1 MDIKDIVE
9 KYKAEDPKLFEYIG
23 RLVEE
28 KAQEGKWDKGIDE
41 ESEDLTQMLI
51 YEYATSLEK
60 ITKGKVSAKFV
71 VDKLSK
77 QMGKMRYGE
86 YKKGL
91 DEDVTYDNVPVTS
104 KEYTEMC
111 RVKSN
116 FGAHAPTYIEDGR
129 EKCAIVL
136 FDNSQQYDYNG
147 KPVTLTGI
155 DLSNLS
161 DIRGTVFHEWS
172 HIMEKCF
179 IKASDLK
186 KEDII
191 YKEGDSTYI
200 NACLSP
206 DLTMEEYKDYIANV
220 DNLLQSDEEVMFGGI
235 STIEINERKSPN
247 RRIMHN
253 QISEGATELLSRLV
267 MKEVGDEVIDSTRY
281 EDKVEFVEK
290 VFKSQGID
298 EAVATYV
305 TDSRTLTREL
315 EERKIDGQSLLHY
328 SSRHLDFLGN
338 VEGVLAR
345 DVISKGVEP
354 EILEGVKGRLIEF
367 WKTHPES
374 TNADRGVVFNEI
386 IDSLPVELSKPARR
400 TLVQAISYQDRD
412 REFRA
417 AIDREFPVKEE
428 KPRIAE
434 DVKESAKRL
443 ALGRSGKDVKEV
455 STEVKDTYLGKE
467 ETKDE
472 KHQVESEEI
481 E

>member
-23 RLVEE
+23 RLVDE
-28 KAQEGKWDKGIDE
+28 KVQQGKWDKGIDD

-71 VDKLSK
+71 VDKLSS

-104 KEYTEMC
+104 REYTEMC
-111 RVKSN
+111 RVRSN
-116 FGAHAPTYIEDGR
+116 FGAHAPTYMEDGR

-136 FDNSQQYDYNG
+136 FDNRQKYDYNG

-161 DIRGTVFHEWS
+161 DVRGTAFHEWS

-267 MKEVGDEVIDSTRY
+267 MKEVGDEVIDPTRY
-281 EDKVEFVEK
+281 ENKVKFVER

-305 TDSRTLTREL
+305 TDSRALTREL
-315 EERKIDGQSLLHY
+315 EERKINGQSLLHY

-354 EILEGVKGRLIEF
+354 EILEGVKGKLMEF

-374 TNADRGVVFNEI
+374 SIADRGVVFNEI
-386 IDSLPVELSKPARR
+386 IDNLPVELSKPARR

-455 STEVKDTYLGKE
+455 SAEVRDAYVGKE
-467 ETKDE
+467 ETKEE
-472 KHQVESEEI
+472 KHQVESEEL

>member
-9 KYKAEDPKLFEYIG
+9 KDKAEDPKLFEYIG
-23 RLVEE
+23 RLVDK
-28 KAQEGKWDKGIDE
+28 KAREGKWDKGIDE
-41 ESEDLTQMLI
+41 KSEDLTQMLI

-71 VDKLSK
+71 VDKLSS

-104 KEYTEMC
+104 REYTEMC
-111 RVKSN
+111 RVRSN

-136 FDNSQQYDYNG
+136 FDNRQKYDYNG

-161 DIRGTVFHEWS
+161 DVRGTAFHEWS

-267 MKEVGDEVIDSTRY
+267 MKEVGDEVIDPTRY
-281 EDKVEFVEK
+281 ENKVKFVER

-298 EAVATYV
+298 EAVEAYV
-305 TDSRTLTREL
+305 TDSRALTREL
-315 EERKIDGQSLLHY
+315 EERKINGQSLLHY

-443 ALGRSGKDVKEV
+443 ALGRNGKDIKEV
-455 STEVKDTYLGKE
+455 SSEVRDAYVGKE
-467 ETKDE
+467 ETKEE
-472 KHQVESEEI
+472 KHQVESEEL

>member
-9 KYKAEDPKLFEYIG
+9 KDKAEDPKLFEYIG
-23 RLVEE
+23 RLVDK
-28 KAQEGKWDKGIDE
+28 KAREGKWDKGIDE
-41 ESEDLTQMLI
+41 KSEDLTQMLI

-71 VDKLSK
+71 VDKLAS

-116 FGAHAPTYIEDGR
+116 FGAHAPTYMEDGK

-161 DIRGTVFHEWS
+161 DVRGTAFHEWS

-267 MKEVGDEVIDSTRY
+267 MKEVGDEVIDPTRY
-281 EDKVEFVEK
+281 ENKVKFIEK

-298 EAVATYV
+298 EAVEAYV
-305 TDSRTLTREL
+305 TDSRALTREL
-315 EERKIDGQSLLHY
+315 EDKKINGQSLLHY

-400 TLVQAISYQDRD
+400 TLVQAISYPDRD
-412 REFRA
+412 RVFKQA
-417 AIDREFPVKEE
+417 LDREFPEKEE
-428 KPRIAE
+428 RPRIAE

-472 KHQVESEEI
+472 KHQVESEELK
-481 E
+481 

>member
-28 KAQEGKWDKGIDE
+28 KAQEGKWDKGIDD
-41 ESEDLTQMLI
+41 ESKDLTQMLI

-71 VDKLSK
+71 VDKLSS

-91 DEDVTYDNVPVTS
+91 DDDVTYDNVSVTS

-116 FGAHAPTYIEDGR
+116 FGAHAPTYMEDGK

-161 DIRGTVFHEWS
+161 DVRGTAFHEWS

-191 YKEGDSTYI
+191 YKEGESTYI

-267 MKEVGDEVIDSTRY
+267 MKEVGDEVIDPTRY
-281 EDKVEFVEK
+281 EDKVKFVEK
-290 VFKSQGID
+290 VFRSQGID

-305 TDSRTLTREL
+305 TDSRALTREL
-315 EERKIDGQSLLHY
+315 EERKINGQSLLHY

-354 EILEGVKGRLIEF
+354 EILEGVKGKLIEF
-367 WKTHPES
+367 WKAHPES
-374 TNADRGVVFNEI
+374 TNADRCVIFNEI
-386 IDSLPVELSKPARR
+386 IDNLPVELSKPARR

-417 AIDREFPVKEE
+417 VIDREFPEKEE
-428 KPRIAE
+428 RPRIAE

-443 ALGRSGKDVKEV
+443 ALQRSGKDVKEAA
-455 STEVKDTYLGKE
+455 TEVRDAYVGKE

-472 KHQVESEEI
+472 KHQVESEEL
-481 E
+481 

>member
-23 RLVEE
+23 RLVDK
-28 KAQEGKWDKGIDE
+28 KAQEGKWDKGIDG

-71 VDKLSK
+71 VDKLSS

-91 DEDVTYDNVPVTS
+91 DDDVTYDNAPVTS

-116 FGAHAPTYIEDGR
+116 FGAHAPTYIEDGK

-161 DIRGTVFHEWS
+161 DVRGTVFHEWS

-186 KEDII
+186 RKDVI
-191 YKEGDSTYI
+191 YEEGDSTYI

-220 DNLLQSDEEVMFGGI
+220 DKLLQSDEEVMFGGI

-267 MKEVGDEVIDSTRY
+267 MKEVGDEVIDPTRY
-281 EDKVEFVEK
+281 ENKVKFVER

-305 TDSRTLTREL
+305 TDSRALTREL
-315 EERKIDGQSLLHY
+315 EDKKINGQSLLHY

-345 DVISKGVEP
+345 DVISKGAEP
-354 EILEGVKGRLIEF
+354 EILEGVKGKLIEF

-443 ALGRSGKDVKEV
+443 ALGRNGKGVKEV
-455 STEVKDTYLGKE
+455 SSEVRDAYVGKE

-472 KHQVESEEI
+472 KHQVESEEL
-481 E
+481 

>member
-1 MDIKDIVE
+1 MDIKDFVE

-116 FGAHAPTYIEDGR
+116 FGAHAPTYMEDGK

-136 FDNSQQYDYNG
+136 FDNRQKYNYNG

-191 YKEGDSTYI
+191 YEEGDSTYI

-267 MKEVGDEVIDSTRY
+267 MKEVGDEVIDPTRY
-281 EDKVEFVEK
+281 EDKVKFVEK

-305 TDSRTLTREL
+305 TDSRALTREL
-315 EERKIDGQSLLHY
+315 EDKKINGQSLLHY

-443 ALGRSGKDVKEV
+443 ALGRNGKGVREV
-455 STEVKDTYLGKE
+455 SSEVRDAYVGKE
-467 ETKDE
+467 ETKEE
-472 KHQVESEEI
+472 KYQAESEEL

>member
-23 RLVEE
+23 RLVYK
-28 KAQEGKWDKGIDE
+28 KAQEGKWDKGIDD

-71 VDKLSK
+71 VDKLSS

-116 FGAHAPTYIEDGR
+116 FGAHAPTYMEDGK

-161 DIRGTVFHEWS
+161 DVRGTAFHEWS

-191 YKEGDSTYI
+191 YKEGESTYI

-267 MKEVGDEVIDSTRY
+267 MKEVGDEVIDPTRY
-281 EDKVEFVEK
+281 EDKVKFVEK

-298 EAVATYV
+298 EAVAIYI
-305 TDSRTLTREL
+305 TDSRALTREL

-338 VEGVLAR
+338 VEGTLAR
-345 DVISKGVEP
+345 DIISKGVEP
-354 EILEGVKGRLIEF
+354 EILEGVKGKLMEF

-386 IDSLPVELSKPARR
+386 IDNLPVELSKPARR
-400 TLVQAISYQDRD
+400 TLVQAISYPDRD
-412 REFRA
+412 REFKA
-417 AIDREFPVKEE
+417 AMNREFPEKEE
-428 KPRIAE
+428 RPRIAE

-443 ALGRSGKDVKEV
+443 ALGRSGKDIKEV
-455 STEVKDTYLGKE
+455 STEVKDAYVGKE

-472 KHQVESEEI
+472 KHQVESEEL

>member
-23 RLVEE
+23 RLVYK

-71 VDKLSK
+71 VDKLAS

-111 RVKSN
+111 RVRSN
-116 FGAHAPTYIEDGR
+116 FGAHAPTYIEDGK

-161 DIRGTVFHEWS
+161 DVRGTAFHEWS

-191 YKEGDSTYI
+191 YEEGDSTYI

-267 MKEVGDEVIDSTRY
+267 MKEVGDEVIDPTRY
-281 EDKVEFVEK
+281 ENKVKFVER

-298 EAVATYV
+298 EAVAIYI
-305 TDSRTLTREL
+305 TDSRALTREL
-315 EERKIDGQSLLHY
+315 EDKKINGQSLLHY

-400 TLVQAISYQDRD
+400 TLVQAISYPDRD
-412 REFRA
+412 RLFKQA
-417 AIDREFPVKEE
+417 LDREFPEKEE
-428 KPRIAE
+428 RPRIAE
-434 DVKESAKRL
+434 DVKGSAKRL
-443 ALGRSGKDVKEV
+443 ALGRSGKDIKEV
-455 STEVKDTYLGKE
+455 SAEVRDAYVGKE

-472 KHQVESEEI
+472 KHQVESEEL
-481 E
+481 